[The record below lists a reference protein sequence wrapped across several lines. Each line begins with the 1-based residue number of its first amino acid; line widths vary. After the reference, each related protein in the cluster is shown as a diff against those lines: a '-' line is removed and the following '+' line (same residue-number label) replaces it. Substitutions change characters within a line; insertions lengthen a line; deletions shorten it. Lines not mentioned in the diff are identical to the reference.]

1 MLTASNFLLWIIV
14 ILMAVAIV
22 ALSRRLAAL
31 EDNAAWQSVAD
42 HDRAAMKQDDSDMI
56 LTQDSDRKV
65 VSIVA
70 AQR

>member
-42 HDRAAMKQDDSDMI
+42 HDRTAMKLDDSDMI
-56 LTQDSDRKV
+56 LAQDSDRKV